1 MKRNAKLLSLLVA
14 VMLIIAVFT
23 GCQPSGTTGATE
35 APKAKQELI
44 IFSWADYLP
53 QEVLDDFT
61 AETGIEVVYTYFTS
75 NDEMLAKLSAAN
87 GGIYDLV
94 LASDYVVDIARKEG
108 LMQELN
114 KELIPNFKDIHPKFQ
129 GDFFDEESKYTV
141 PYAAG
146 SPVIVYNPAMVD
158 CEITGYNSWWDE
170 SLVGQIVL
178 LDDAR
183 VMLGMTLKSMGY
195 SLNETDP
202 ELIRAAGEKMKELK
216 PNILAFDYDT
226 AHEKMIN
233 EEAAVAFMFTSQAS
247 WAVMERPDLEV
258 VYPEEGLGYG
268 IDSFFITSNAP
279 NAEAAN
285 MFLNYILQG
294 EVSAEL
300 SLFTQ
305 YMNCVTT
312 ATEFLPDEYFNDVL
326 YIPADVLDGKEF
338 IEDVGAEAAAVYDEV
353 WLQVKQ

>member
-1 MKRNAKLLSLLVA
+1 MKRNVKLLSLAVA
-14 VMLIIAVFT
+14 VMLIIAAFT
-23 GCQPSGTTGATE
+23 GCQPAGGSGTQGGTAE
-35 APKAKQELI
+35 KQSLV
-44 IFSWADYLP
+44 IFSWADYIP
-53 QEVLDDFT
+53 QEVLDAFT

-75 NDEMLAKLSAAN
+75 NDEMLAKLNAAN
-87 GGIYDLV
+87 GGTYDLV

-114 KELIPNFKDIHPKFQ
+114 KELIPNFKDIDPKFQ

-146 SPVIVYNPAMVD
+146 SPVIVYNPALVD

-170 SLVGQIVL
+170 SLKGKLVL
-178 LDDAR
+178 LDDGR
-183 VMLGMTLKSMGY
+183 VMLGMALKSMGY

-226 AHEKMIN
+226 AHEKLIT
-233 EEAAVAFMFTSQAS
+233 EEAAIAFMFTSQAS
-247 WAVMERPDLEV
+247 WAVMERPDFKV

-285 MFLNYILQG
+285 KFLNFILNG

-312 ATEFLPDEYFNDVL
+312 ATEFLPEEYFNDVL
-326 YIPADVLDGKEF
+326 YIPEEVLDGKEY
-338 IEDVGAEAAAVYDEV
+338 IQDVGPEAQAVYDEV
-353 WLQVKQ
+353 WVQVKQ